1 MTVQV
6 DAPLSH
12 NSVQALLPARQMHP
26 PLLLPAHTQV
36 HNECADFYQCVDDGT
51 VPAFDVL
58 VTNPPYTASAPSRGS
73 GSLFRGTTDHVER
86 LLRFCRWVN

>member
-12 NSVQALLPARQMHP
+12 NSVQALLPASLMP
-26 PLLLPAHTQV
+26 PPAPPATLTQV